1 MSGCQKT
8 HEAGFTLLELLVS
21 LVLTALLMVAMPAAL
36 TLAKRTAAAGH
47 ELDRDAAIEAVAGF
61 IEHRLSEATAI
72 YDRGDDGRLHVIFK
86 GDPDALGFVAP
97 IKFVTGDAGLAKLDL
112 KISSDEEGHN
122 GLVMVWTPWRPQ
134 QSGEQPS
141 PAPTS
146 KSRLIVPDATKF
158 EVRYLGSASASE
170 KPAWTDAWTRTDAIP
185 DLVEFRFY
193 KSGSRILDSGLRRVV
208 LHLRLP

>member
-47 ELDRDAAIEAVAGF
+47 ELDRDAAIEAVAAF
-61 IEHRLSEATAI
+61 IENRLSEATAI

-112 KISSDEEGHN
+112 KIASDEQSHN

-134 QSGEQPS
+134 QSSDQPS
-141 PAPTS
+141 PA
-146 KSRLIVPDATKF
+146 
-158 EVRYLGSASASE
+158 
-170 KPAWTDAWTRTDAIP
+170 RTAG
-185 DLVEFRFY
+185 R
-193 KSGSRILDSGLRRVV
+193 
-208 LHLRLP
+208 